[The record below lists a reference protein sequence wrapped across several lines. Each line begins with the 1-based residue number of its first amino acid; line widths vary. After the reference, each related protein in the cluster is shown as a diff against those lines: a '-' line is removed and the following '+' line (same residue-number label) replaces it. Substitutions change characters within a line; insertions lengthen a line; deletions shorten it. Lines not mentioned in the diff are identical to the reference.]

1 MRPSPVARQLRA
13 LELIHWNDAPGRT
26 QAEVV
31 ELLDRA
37 ADRLA
42 REASTVNPVD
52 VAVVG

>member
-1 MRPSPVARQLRA
+1 MALGLRA
-13 LELIHWNDAPGRT
+13 LELIHWNDAPERT

-31 ELLDRA
+31 EPLDRA

-52 VAVVG
+52 AAVVG